1 MTRGHAASPSAT
13 LPFKRIC
20 VFAGSSSGVDAVHRA
35 AARALGANLAARGI
49 ELVYGGARI
58 GVMGAAAA
66 GALEAGG
73 RVIGVIPEALTL
85 KEVMHDGLT
94 ELHVTDGMHG
104 RKAKMAELSDAFIA
118 APGGIGTLEE
128 LFEIWTWTQ
137 LGAHAKP
144 CGLLNVGG
152 FYDPL
157 LVFLERVVDAGFL
170 RREHYNLLS
179 VAETPAA
186 LLDAF
191 AARPERRVADWI
203 GLDET

>member
-1 MTRGHAASPSAT
+1 MTQGPAARRAT
-13 LPFKRIC
+13 LPFRRIC
-20 VFAGSSSGVDAVHRA
+20 VFAGSSSGADPSHRA
-35 AARALGANLAARGI
+35 AARALGAALAGRGI

-58 GVMGAAAA
+58 GVMGATAA

-73 RVIGVIPEALTL
+73 RVIGVIPEALML
-85 KEVMHDGLT
+85 KEVVHDGLT
-94 ELHVTDGMHG
+94 ELHITDGMHG

-144 CGLLNVGG
+144 CGLLNVSG

-157 LVFLERVVDAGFL
+157 LAFLEHVVDAGFL
-170 RREHYNLLS
+170 RREHYDLLS
-179 VAETPAA
+179 VAETPTA

-191 AARPERRVADWI
+191 AERPERRVAEWI
-203 GLDET
+203 GLGET